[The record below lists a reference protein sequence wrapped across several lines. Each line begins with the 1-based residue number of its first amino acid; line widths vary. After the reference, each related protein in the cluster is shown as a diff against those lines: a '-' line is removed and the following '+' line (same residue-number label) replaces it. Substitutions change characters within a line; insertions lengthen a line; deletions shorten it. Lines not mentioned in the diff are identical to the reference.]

1 MACGTGEKCPQSD
14 NCKCWKLYQY
24 MLENEIL
31 GHTCMLYKPE
41 NCEEFRPYVEQIS
54 I

>member
-1 MACGTGEKCPQSD
+1 MACASGDKSLKSN

-31 GHTCMLYKPE
+31 GHTCRLPDPE
-41 NCEEFRPYVEQIS
+41 FCDDFRPYIEENN
-54 I
+54 